1 MDYSIANLNEIAD
14 CVELLS
20 WATREKE
27 DLEYRKTTNLRQTV
41 RFRENFQG
49 VDAEL
54 VGILAELSAVEITIA
69 ALPEGEPK
77 RDAIKKRTRLEYKKF
92 LLETRKESY
101 GTVALIE
108 KEMDLGRV
116 LQEIEEVGVF
126 MEAVEARKAAL
137 EELSP
142 A

>member
-1 MDYSIANLNEIAD
+1 MEYSIANLNEVAD

-20 WATREKE
+20 WSLREKE

-54 VGILAELSAVEITIA
+54 VGILAELSAIEITIA

-116 LQEIEEVGVF
+116 LKEIEEVSVF
-126 MEAVEARKAAL
+126 MEAIEARKAAL

>member
-1 MDYSIANLNEIAD
+1 MNYSIANLNEIAD

-20 WATREKE
+20 WAAREKE

-69 ALPEGEPK
+69 ALPDGEPK

-116 LQEIEEVGVF
+116 LREIEEVGVF
-126 MEAVEARKAAL
+126 MEAVEVRKAAL
-137 EELSP
+137 EELEP